1 MEDKHFV
8 CIFIFPYVVLGQV
21 KVVFVSVSNPFSL
34 TTQMAPRPTMDEVQ
48 CVSWCVQYLRMPMVS
63 GGQSMVVA
71 SLPRSCYRVKE
82 DKHVVPKIPIRSM
95 SSCVCCTPWCVCS
108 SGGHLIFLVV
118 KMTAH
123 ARWQISRGALMKHM
137 CPKLTEQDLI

>member
-48 CVSWCVQYLRMPMVS
+48 CVS
-63 GGQSMVVA
+63 
-71 SLPRSCYRVKE
+71 
-82 DKHVVPKIPIRSM
+82 
-95 SSCVCCTPWCVCS
+95 
-108 SGGHLIFLVV
+108 
-118 KMTAH
+118 
-123 ARWQISRGALMKHM
+123 
-137 CPKLTEQDLI
+137 